1 MCRHNHPDSVLNFV
15 NIVGLLRGPM
25 EGSLIGKVEVFLA
38 IGLETEVFNEKGQEL
53 EVFFTHEKT

>member
-1 MCRHNHPDSVLNFV
+1 
-15 NIVGLLRGPM
+15 M